1 MLCGRGTRKFAFDT
15 DHEIDPPYA
24 VHEVDLVALTGTKA
38 QGYLFNTILSNT
50 IGKLGHY
57 SEIVQSIIRELPDGI
72 LSIEAFPGAG
82 KTTVAAAIDALLCLL
97 SDKFKI
103 LVIAGQ
109 NAALDALNNSIDDR
123 LKSSVPII
131 NKKLSAD
138 HSLRPVQC
146 PLVLRAYGSHHSE
159 MMEFVRI
166 VTTGSESGP
175 DRTRPNT
182 LSQLL
187 LQLLEAAEHSLPA
200 FSKSG
205 LTELAASI
213 KSQGSEG
220 FQNLRQFV
228 ARDLTWDAANHMPET
243 VGPEGSGLGQDG
255 PRKDTVTSKSEE
267 TVSNN
272 KLQPQRTAKNA
283 LIEIISHVLPLVN
296 ILICSTAAATAKTYK
311 EFVDAADLC
320 QNEEAGATPC
330 YQVFAGWRGIGQPL
344 IISGDGAQFGPHR
357 PSYVSHVF
365 QNYMAISTLDMI
377 KKGGYPIFHL
387 TTQHR
392 AIDGQFDPVY
402 ENFYGN
408 FTSIRSLASQHPDN
422 HPDAQRVEAAFV
434 ADFPGLQPSPA
445 GRILPMFINVPTSQ
459 CEQAKASRQRP
470 NFKKSRHSPEQVRTA
485 DYIVKKLTSCDIKPT
500 DIMVIAAYR
509 AEFVELRETI
519 QDDVLVTTADSAQ
532 GQECPYVVF
541 AFSVNR
547 DTGPGFTM
555 EPHRLCVAMSRQK
568 KFLAMVGDINTVKH
582 RSRHEDAIYLESI
595 HNYFVRHGRVGTYE
609 KAQQAVQDAAL
620 VPDPF
625 TTELR
630 DEEEERLQA
639 NLNTA
644 IAALSAAT
652 AALNA
657 HKGSKA
663 NKPAAQPGTETEPR
677 QQTDQS
683 VTKPKVIQEM
693 EDFMR
698 RAPRPVSKAAV
709 NTGGFWDTSTD
720 TGNSSSGSL
729 NDPDKAG
736 SPAPRNVP
744 DDDNVDSVE
753 QKCQNCG
760 SYGHYT
766 NACAEK
772 NNSVKCYN
780 CSETGHM
787 RRECPKLNQGPKC
800 HNCDEFGHVSR
811 ECPKP
816 RDYSRVQC
824 SRCGKFGHTV
834 ARCV

>member
-1 MLCGRGTRKFAFDT
+1 MDLWLQFRDETLQTRRFIASFSQHLDEIEWVGENQQTVSDYWKWCSREIEKARTQHMLSGRGTRKFAFDP
-15 DHEIDPPYA
+15 HHQIEPPYPFD
-24 VHEVDLVALTGTKA
+24 EVDLVALTGTKA
-38 QGYLFNTILSNT
+38 EGYLFNTILSNT

-57 SEIVQSIIRELPDGI
+57 SEIVQSIIRDLPDGI

-82 KTTVAAAIDALLCLL
+82 KTTVAAAIDAFLCLL
-97 SDKFKI
+97 SDDFKI

-109 NAALDALNNSIDDR
+109 NAALDALNNSLDGQ

-131 NKKLSAD
+131 NEKLSAD
-138 HSLRPVQC
+138 PSLRPVQF

-166 VTTGSESGP
+166 VRTGFESGP
-175 DRTRPNT
+175 DQTRPNT

-187 LQLLEAAEHSLPA
+187 LQLLEAADHSLPA

-205 LTELAASI
+205 LTELAAAI
-213 KSQGSEG
+213 KSQDSEG
-220 FQNLRQFV
+220 FQKLRQFV
-228 ARDLTWDAANHMPET
+228 AGQLTWDEANQTPET
-243 VGPEGSGLGQDG
+243 SDPGGSE
-255 PRKDTVTSKSEE
+255 DTALY
-267 TVSNN
+267 N
-272 KLQPQRTAKNA
+272 KLRSQRTAKDG
-283 LIEIISHVLPLVN
+283 LMEILSHIIPLVN

-311 EFVDAADLC
+311 DFVDAADLC
-320 QNEEAGATPC
+320 QNEEAGATSC
-330 YQVFAGWRGIGQPL
+330 YQIFAGWRGIGQAL

-357 PSYVSHVF
+357 RSHVDHIF
-365 QNYMAISTLDMI
+365 QNYLAISTLDMI
-377 KKGGYPIFHL
+377 KNGGYPVFHL
-387 TTQHR
+387 STQHR

-402 ENFYGN
+402 ENFYGD

-434 ADFPGLQPSPA
+434 ADFSDLQPSPA
-445 GRILPMFINVPTSQ
+445 GRIVPMFIHVSISK
-459 CEQAKASRQRP
+459 CEQAKTSRHRP
-470 NFKKSRHSPEQVRTA
+470 NFKKSRHSPEQARTA
-485 DYIVKKLTSCDIKPT
+485 DYIVKKLTNCDIKPA

-541 AFSVNR
+541 VFSVNR

-555 EPHRLCVAMSRQK
+555 DPHRLCVAMSRQK
-568 KFLAMVGDINTVKH
+568 KFLAMVGDIDTVKH
-582 RSRHEDAIYLESI
+582 RSWYEDATYLESI

-609 KAQQAVQDAAL
+609 KAQQVVQDAAL
-620 VPDPF
+620 VPDSF

-644 IAALSAAT
+644 IAAL
-652 AALNA
+652 NA

-663 NKPAAQPGTETEPR
+663 NKPAAQPSKETGPR
-677 QQTDQS
+677 QQTDKN
-683 VTKPKVIQEM
+683 VTKPNVIQEM

-698 RAPRPVSKAAV
+698 RAPWPVPNAA
-709 NTGGFWDTSTD
+709 
-720 TGNSSSGSL
+720 
-729 NDPDKAG
+729 AG
-736 SPAPRNVP
+736 
-744 DDDNVDSVE
+744 DDDVD
-753 QKCQNCG
+753 QKCKNCG
-760 SYGHYT
+760 SYGHCA
-766 NACAEK
+766 NACTEK
-772 NNSVKCYN
+772 DNLVKCYN
-780 CSETGHM
+780 CGETGHM
-787 RRECPKLNQGPKC
+787 RRGCPNLSQGPKC

-834 ARCV
+834 ARCD

>member
-1 MLCGRGTRKFAFDT
+1 MLCGRGTRKFAFDP
-15 DHEIDPPYA
+15 HHQIEPPYPFD
-24 VHEVDLVALTGTKA
+24 EVDLVALTGTKA
-38 QGYLFNTILSNT
+38 EGHLFNTILSNT
-50 IGKLGHY
+50 IGKLVGY
-57 SEIVQSIIRELPDGI
+57 SEVVKSIIRALPDGI
-72 LSIEAFPGAG
+72 LGIEAFPGAG
-82 KTTVAAAIDALLCLL
+82 KTTVAATIDAFLCLL
-97 SDKFKI
+97 ADDFKI

-109 NAALDALNNSIDDR
+109 NAALDALNNSLDDR

-131 NKKLSAD
+131 NEKLSID
-138 HSLRPVQC
+138 PSLRPVQF

-159 MMEFVRI
+159 IMEFVRI
-166 VTTGSESGP
+166 VTAGSESGP

-187 LQLLEAAEHSLPA
+187 LQLLEAADHSLPA

-213 KSQGSEG
+213 KSQDSEG
-220 FQNLRQFV
+220 FQKLRQFV
-228 ARDLTWDAANHMPET
+228 AGQLTWDEANQTPET
-243 VGPEGSGLGQDG
+243 LNLKGSED
-255 PRKDTVTSKSEE
+255 RKLS
-267 TVSNN
+267 N
-272 KLQPQRTAKNA
+272 KLRPQRTAKNG
-283 LIEIISHVLPLVN
+283 LFEIISHIVPLVN

-344 IISGDGAQFGPHR
+344 IVSGDGAQFGPHR

-365 QNYMAISTLDMI
+365 QDYMAISTLDMI
-377 KKGGYPIFHL
+377 KNGGYPILHL

-402 ENFYGN
+402 ENFYGD

-422 HPDAQRVEAAFV
+422 HPDAQKVEAAFV

-445 GRILPMFINVPTSQ
+445 GRILPMFINVPTSH

-470 NFKKSRHSPEQVRTA
+470 AFKNSRHSPKQVMAA
-485 DYIVKKLTSCDIKPT
+485 DYIVRKLTSCDINPA

-519 QDDVLVTTADSAQ
+519 QEDVLVTTADSAQ
-532 GQECPYVVF
+532 GQERPYVVF
-541 AFSVNR
+541 VFSVNKH
-547 DTGPGFTM
+547 TGPGFTI
-555 EPHRLCVAMSRQK
+555 EPRRLCVAMSRQK
-568 KFLAMVGDINTVKH
+568 KFLAMVGDIDTVD
-582 RSRHEDAIYLESI
+582 RRPEDKDTMYLASI
-595 HNYFVRHGRVGTYE
+595 HNYFVGHMRVGTYE
-609 KAQQAVQDAAL
+609 KVQQAAEDAAS
-620 VPDPF
+620 VPDPII
-625 TTELR
+625 TDIR

-639 NLNTA
+639 RVNEA
-644 IAALSAAT
+644 I

-657 HKGSKA
+657 HKLSKT
-663 NKPAAQPGTETEPR
+663 NKLAAQPSTEIVPS
-677 QQTDQS
+677 QQPDHS
-683 VTKPKVIQEM
+683 LTKPKVIQEM

-698 RAPRPVSKAAV
+698 KAPWPVPNAA
-709 NTGGFWDTSTD
+709 S
-720 TGNSSSGSL
+720 
-729 NDPDKAG
+729 
-736 SPAPRNVP
+736 
-744 DDDNVDSVE
+744 DDDDVD
-753 QKCQNCG
+753 QKCKNCG
-760 SYGHYT
+760 SYGHCT
-766 NACAEK
+766 NACTEK

-780 CSETGHM
+780 CSETGHIRM
-787 RRECPKLNQGPKC
+787 ECPKLNQGPKC

-824 SRCGKFGHTV
+824 NRCGKFVHIV